1 MELSKEQTDAIT
13 RLNETGV
20 GIGIWENYFQKKWRL
35 SFNFEH

>member
-20 GIGIWENYFQKKWRL
+20 VFEFGKITFRKSARKKQW
-35 SFNFEH
+35 

>member
-20 GIGIWENYFQKKWRL
+20 V
-35 SFNFEH
+35 FEFGKITFRKSASRNLW